1 VCNHSFSADS
11 IKGYCAI
18 PNKLYKCPA
27 AGCNKSFKLSDCASD
42 DALANKVRKY
52 QRRVAANEQDSDA
65 EEVVSD

>member
-1 VCNHSFSADS
+1 VCKHSFSADS

-18 PNKLYKCPA
+18 LSKLYKCPA
-27 AGCNKSFKLSDCASD
+27 SGCNKSFKLSDCVPD
-42 DALANKVRKY
+42 DALAKKVKKY

>member
-1 VCNHSFSADS
+1 M
-11 IKGYCAI
+11 I
-18 PNKLYKCPA
+18 PTKLYKCPA
-27 AGCNKSFKLSDCASD
+27 AGCNKSFRLSDCATD

>member
-1 VCNHSFSADS
+1 VCKHSFSADS

-18 PNKLYKCPA
+18 AAKLYKCPA
-27 AGCNKSFKLSDCASD
+27 SGCNKSFKLSDCVPD
-42 DALANKVRKY
+42 DALAIKVKKY